1 VSDKPTPRSL
11 SSNYLNA
18 ALAILVG
25 SIAVYLTVQ
34 LLRSIA
40 VPLIVASVVL
50 TAVWTLRTLRRL
62 RRPSD
67 W

>member
-1 VSDKPTPRSL
+1 MSDKPTPKSL

-25 SIAVYLTVQ
+25 SIAMYLTVQ

-40 VPLIVASVVL
+40 VPLIIASAVL
-50 TAVWTLRTLRRL
+50 IIVWTLRTLRRL